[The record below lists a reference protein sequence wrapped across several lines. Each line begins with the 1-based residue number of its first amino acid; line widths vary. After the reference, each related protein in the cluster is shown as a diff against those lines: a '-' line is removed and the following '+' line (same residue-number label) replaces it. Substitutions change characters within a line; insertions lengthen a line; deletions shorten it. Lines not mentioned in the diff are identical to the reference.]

1 VTRRITTAIV
11 GVTAFVL
18 LALGVP
24 LAVVAQRQIL
34 DSEVVELQATAAR
47 TLTEIAI
54 PLDKAELAEV
64 ADEPDRPPPFTV
76 YELDGRRFFGDG
88 PVDVETVVISA
99 LAGQP
104 SSSTAGQIVVTT
116 PITDQNENVVGAL
129 RLSEPLSG
137 SDARARRA
145 WAVMALAGAVA
156 IAIAWLIASRLARRL
171 SLPVTDLAAAAARL
185 GDGGVLARH
194 EPVGVAEIDLL
205 ATTLVEGSH
214 RVSEALA
221 RERRFSADVSHQL
234 RNPLAALRLKLEAAV
249 SNDQGAAAAQ
259 SALGDLDRID
269 STVAHLLA
277 FARDNV
283 PASATCSLSAAAEA
297 ALARWAPIARDAG
310 RTLTV
315 VQTGEVSVRANP
327 ASVDQILD
335 VVVDNAL
342 THGRGDVSVTVRA
355 MAGGGAIDVRDEG
368 SIDDSV
374 SDDDVFRRGHG
385 TNHGI
390 GLALARAMAEAEGGR
405 LMLRRRPTVLSLVL
419 LDTEPR
425 EAPGTRSSSP

>member
-18 LALGVP
+18 LGLGIP
-24 LAVVAQRQIL
+24 LAIVAQRQIL
-34 DSEVVELQATAAR
+34 DSEVVELQASAAQ
-47 TLTEIAI
+47 TLTEVVT
-54 PLDKAELAEV
+54 PLDPGELAEV
-64 ADEPDRPPPFTV
+64 AEEPDRPPPFTV
-76 YELDGRRFFGDG
+76 YGSDGGRVFGDG
-88 PVDVETVVISA
+88 PVVADPVVVDA
-99 LAGQP
+99 LAGRP
-104 SSSTAGQIVVTT
+104 SSSTDGQIVVAT
-116 PITDQNENVVGAL
+116 PITDQDETVVGAL
-129 RLSEPLSG
+129 RLSEPLS
-137 SDARARRA
+137 DAQQRARRA

-185 GDGGVLARH
+185 GDGGVLERH
-194 EPVGVAEIDLL
+194 EPVGITEIDLL
-205 ATTLVEGSH
+205 ATALVEGSH

-249 SNDQGAAAAQ
+249 SNDQGAVAAQ

-269 STVAHLLA
+269 GTVAHLLA
-277 FARDNV
+277 FARDSV
-283 PASATCSLSAAAEA
+283 PVSATCSLSDAAQSAF
-297 ALARWAPIARDAG
+297 ARWAPLVGGAQRSITVHDA
-310 RTLTV
+310 
-315 VQTGEVSVRANP
+315 GEVSVRATP

-335 VVVDNAL
+335 VVIDNAL
-342 THGRGDVSVTVRA
+342 THGRGDVSLTVRA

-368 SIDDSV
+368 SIDVSV

-390 GLALARAMAEAEGGR
+390 GLALARSMAEAEGGR
-405 LMLRRRPTVLSLVL
+405 LMLLRRQPTVMTLVL
-419 LDTEPR
+419 LDAEDSD
-425 EAPGTRSSSP
+425 G